1 MRILMLVP
9 QLFYSARGTPLS
21 AYHRSRDL
29 IALGHQVEILTYGL
43 GDPPPDDDLVVH
55 RARGPHFGR
64 SLRQGPSHLK
74 IWFDVLFFVE
84 LLRLLRRERFDL
96 LWGHEEGGFL
106 GALAGR
112 AFGVPLVY
120 DMHSSLP
127 LQIRDWN
134 FSRSERVVGLFRA
147 VERVILRSAVAS
159 VSIAPKLTRNAL
171 EVWPAARVVTVLN
184 RFEVEDTADPGAG
197 ARLRA
202 ELGIAPTERVVLYAG
217 SFVKLQALDLLLA
230 AVPQELREVPEA
242 RFVLVGGRPE
252 EVAGLTRQAA
262 ALGVAE
268 AMRILPHRP
277 QSEMPMFLA
286 AGDVLVSPRVQGIN
300 PPGKLFTYLHSGRP
314 IVATARPIHDQI
326 LDERCAILTPPD
338 AAGLARGLVQAL
350 RDEARVRAVVA
361 GAQEL
366 LRTEY
371 HPDRRREAY
380 AQVFRWIDEARG
392 EAVPT
397 AALPR

>member
-21 AYHRSRDL
+21 AYHRTRDL
-29 IALGHQVEILTYGL
+29 IALGHEVEILTYGL
-43 GDPPPDDDLVVH
+43 GEPAPDAALVVH
-55 RARGPHFGR
+55 RARGPHFAR
-64 SLRQGPSHLK
+64 SLPQGPSRLK
-74 IWFDVLFFVE
+74 IWFDVLFLVE

-106 GALAGR
+106 GVLAGR
-112 AFGVPLVY
+112 LFGVPLVY

-127 LQIRDWN
+127 LQIRDWG
-134 FSRSERVVGLFRA
+134 FSRSERVVNVFRA
-147 VERVILRSAVAS
+147 VERTILRRAVAS
-159 VSIAPKLTRNAL
+159 VSIAPKLTRTAL
-171 EVWPAARVVTVLN
+171 DVLPSARVVTVLN
-184 RFEVEDTADPGAG
+184 RFEIEDTADAGAG

-202 ELGIAPTERVVLYAG
+202 ELGIAPGQKLVLYAG
-217 SFVKLQALDLLLA
+217 SFVALQALDLLLA
-230 AVPQELREVPEA
+230 AVPHVLREAPDT
-242 RFVLVGGRPE
+242 RFVLVGGRSE
-252 EVAGLTRQAA
+252 EVAALTREAE
-262 ALGVAE
+262 ALGVAP
-268 AMRILPHRP
+268 AMRILAHRP
-277 QSEMPMFLA
+277 QSEMPTFLA
-286 AGDVLVSPRVQGIN
+286 AADVLVSPRVQGIN

-338 AAGLARGLVQAL
+338 APGLARGLLVAL

-361 GAQEL
+361 GAETL

-380 AQVFRWIDEARG
+380 AQVFRWVEEAR
-392 EAVPT
+392 V
-397 AALPR
+397 AAS